1 MDPRTTRGFL
11 NNNPGNMDRATG
23 APWQGEIRD
32 TVDARLTEFQRKE
45 LTSGRFAVFTSPEW
59 GIRALAK
66 NLFAYRDR
74 LNRRTVREI
83 INTWAPPVEN
93 DTGAYVNVVAKRV
106 GVGPNEPID
115 LRDYKTL
122 HALVSAI
129 IIHECAGMPYK
140 GDEIDEGLRLAGV
153 VKPATVSTSGTMK
166 GAATIA
172 VSTAAQQVIPAIQEP
187 ITQVAVALE
196 PMAGTTAYVD
206 YMLIGLKVLL
216 ACVALYGVWM
226 VVRSRK
232 AGAASDARVGDVTA
246 EVGK

>member
-1 MDPRTTRGFL
+1 MDPRKTRGFL
-11 NNNPGNMDRATG
+11 NNNPGNMDRAKG
-23 APWQGEIRD
+23 EPWQGEIRD
-32 TVDARLTEFQRKE
+32 TVDARLTEFQRNE
-45 LTSGRFAVFTSPEW
+45 LIAGRFAVFTSPEW

-83 INTWAPPVEN
+83 INTWAPPIEN
-93 DTGAYVNVVAKRV
+93 DTGAYVNAVAKRV

-115 LRDYKTL
+115 VRDYKTL

-153 VKPATVSTSGTMK
+153 AKPATVATSGTMK
-166 GAATIA
+166 GAATA
-172 VSTAAQQVIPAIQEP
+172 AAATAAQPIVQAIQEP

-196 PMAGTTAYVD
+196 PMAGTAVYVD
-206 YMLIGLKVLL
+206 YAIIAVKVLL
-216 ACVALYGVWM
+216 AAVALYGVWM

-246 EVGK
+246 ESGK